1 MTTDNPTA
9 LLVDDEIAIR
19 RMVRIALE
27 SQDWRVIEADSV
39 RSASVEAAMTRP
51 DVILLDLGLPD
62 GEGLDVVRTVRSWSD
77 VPIIVIT
84 ARDAEHEKIALLDA
98 GADDYITKPFSIPE
112 LLARM
117 RAHVRRRARTETQAD
132 IVIGS
137 LTIDLAGHVVMRDGE
152 RIHLTATEF
161 AVLRVLASN
170 AGRVVTNHHI
180 LRSVWGPGAQ
190 EEMQYVRVY
199 IAALRKKLEADPDR
213 PLIIRTEIGVGYRM
227 VP

>member
-1 MTTDNPTA
+1 MTTDSPTA
-9 LLVDDEIAIR
+9 LLVDDEVAIR
-19 RMVRIALE
+19 RMIRIALE
-27 SQDWRVIEADSV
+27 SQDWRVIEAGSV

-62 GEGLDVVRTVRSWSD
+62 GEGVDVVRTVRSWSD

-84 ARDAEHEKIALLDA
+84 ARDAEHEKVALLDA

-132 IVIGS
+132 VVIGPLS
-137 LTIDLAGHVVMRDGE
+137 IDLAGHVVMRDGE

-199 IAALRKKLEADPDR
+199 IAALRKKLEVDPDR

>member
-1 MTTDNPTA
+1 MTTDSPTA
-9 LLVDDEIAIR
+9 LLVDDEVAIR

-27 SQDWRVIEADSV
+27 SQDWRVIEAGSV

-132 IVIGS
+132 VVIGPLS
-137 LTIDLAGHVVMRDGE
+137 IDLAGHVVMRDGE

-199 IAALRKKLEADPDR
+199 IAALRKKLEVDPDR

>member
-1 MTTDNPTA
+1 MTMDSPTA

-27 SQDWRVIEADSV
+27 SQDWRVIEAGSV

-84 ARDAEHEKIALLDA
+84 ARDAEHEKVALLDA

-117 RAHVRRRARTETQAD
+117 RAHVRRRTRTETQAD
-132 IVIGS
+132 VVIGS

-199 IAALRKKLEADPDR
+199 VAALRKKLEVDPDR

>member
-1 MTTDNPTA
+1 MTMDSPTA

-27 SQDWRVIEADSV
+27 SQDWRVIEAGSV

-84 ARDAEHEKIALLDA
+84 ARDAEHEKVALLDA

-117 RAHVRRRARTETQAD
+117 RAHVRRRTRTETQAD
-132 IVIGS
+132 VVIGP

-199 IAALRKKLEADPDR
+199 VAALRKKLEVDPDR